1 MAHRCLP
8 LAAILAGAILS
19 QKALAIELER
29 KVEVAAPP
37 DEVWQVIGDFC
48 AIADWHPV
56 IASCQIEA
64 QGGGEILRILMTED
78 QGILR
83 EQLLQMD
90 EGARS
95 YTYSILESPLP
106 VSGYVSTLGVL
117 DGDAPDMATVVWASQ
132 FAAEGMSEQEASAV
146 IAGIYEAGLQ
156 SLKAGFE

>member
-1 MAHRCLP
+1 
-8 LAAILAGAILS
+8 
-19 QKALAIELER
+19 
-29 KVEVAAPP
+29 
-37 DEVWQVIGDFC
+37 
-48 AIADWHPV
+48 
-56 IASCQIEA
+56 
-64 QGGGEILRILMTED
+64 MTED

-90 EGARS
+90 DGAHS

-117 DGDAPDMATVVWASQ
+117 EGDALDMATVVWASQ